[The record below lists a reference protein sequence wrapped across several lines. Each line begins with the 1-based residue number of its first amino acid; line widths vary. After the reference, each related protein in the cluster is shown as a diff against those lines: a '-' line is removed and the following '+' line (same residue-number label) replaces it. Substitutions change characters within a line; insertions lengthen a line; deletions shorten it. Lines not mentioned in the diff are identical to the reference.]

1 MGLTEELY
9 DLKKQLG
16 RDIPQEI
23 LKEIGQFVQGLA
35 RSGIKKTSCQAED
48 KVPTFTLPNA
58 KGHLISSKD
67 LLVKGP
73 MVLSFYR
80 GVW

>member
-1 MGLTEELY
+1 MGLTEELN

-35 RSGIKKTSCQAED
+35 RSGIEKTSCQAGD
-48 KVPTFTLPNA
+48 KVPTFTLPNV
-58 KGHLISSKD
+58 KGQLISSKD
-67 LLVKGP
+67 FLAKGP
-73 MVLSFYR
+73 MVLCFYR